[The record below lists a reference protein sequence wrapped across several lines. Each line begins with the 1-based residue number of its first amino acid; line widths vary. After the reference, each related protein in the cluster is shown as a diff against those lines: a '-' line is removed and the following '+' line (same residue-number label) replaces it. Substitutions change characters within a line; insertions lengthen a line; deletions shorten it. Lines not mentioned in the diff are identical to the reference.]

1 MSERSSWP
9 QHGGVASTP
18 TMDARGFA
26 KNRSVLPPGIFRA
39 ADSAPIIRGTS
50 NNAARVGSRPRA
62 IPSQTEP
69 PPGTSAERDRHCPPD
84 MAAEFISPFVE
95 PVPMAAVPQHLLP
108 SLFGL
113 PAHAMPA
120 SSSCVYYSDN
130 ASLPEKAANA
140 TRFVCISDT
149 HTHTDQVRSADFRLF
164 FSCENDFA
172 LAQGPAGRRADPRR
186 RLHLHGCNR

>member
-1 MSERSSWP
+1 M
-9 QHGGVASTP
+9 VALRVHRQWMHVVSPRTAAFCRREFSGLPTP
-18 TMDARGFA
+18 LQSFA
-26 KNRSVLPPGIFRA
+26 ALQ
-39 ADSAPIIRGTS
+39 TTL
-50 NNAARVGSRPRA
+50 RVGSRPRA